1 MERGLIRI
9 TASIW
14 LRPDEVEENFIRS
27 SGPGGQNV
35 NKVASAVQL
44 RFDIRHSLSLPESVK
59 EKAERL
65 AGQRLT
71 KEGVIVIS
79 ADRHRLQERNR
90 EDALAR
96 LVALLVEAAKPVK
109 LRRATRPT
117 MASRV
122 RRLEGKARRSGVKK
136 MRQRN
141 PSSE

>member
-1 MERGLIRI
+1 MERGYIRI
-9 TASIW
+9 TTSIW
-14 LRPDEVEENFIRS
+14 LNPDEIEENFVRS

-44 RFDIRHSLSLPESVK
+44 RFDIRHSMSLPDWVK
-59 EKAERL
+59 EKAEKL

-90 EDALAR
+90 EDALSR
-96 LVALLVEAAKPVK
+96 LVTLLAEAAKPVK

-122 RRLEGKARRSGVKK
+122 RRLEGKSHRSGIKQL
-136 MRQRN
+136 RQRK
-141 PSSE
+141 PSFD